1 MKQVKLLG
9 VIVCF
14 ILVLVACK
22 KPEPANEATKVL
34 INGVIYNQ
42 KPGKIKQLFTYNE
55 PFTEHGKS
63 TLIANLK
70 KTFELTDSFDR
81 QLQAIADNSEK
92 NLITKTTFQTRLLK
106 ESKGKAKVEISVIGL
121 DEISDDELEKML
133 DTELEKKMID
143 ISDEKTEEEINHLID
158 EISVNTLSTL
168 VKEQSVKNEPNVL
181 ILDLMVDSNDSNKW
195 AIQNEEAFFVQLF
208 EAFGN

>member
-1 MKQVKLLG
+1 MKQIKLLG

-14 ILVLVACK
+14 TLVLVACK
-22 KPEPANEATKVL
+22 KPEPANEATNIL

-42 KPGKIKQLFTYNE
+42 KPGEITQLFTYNE
-55 PFTEHGKS
+55 PFTEYGES

-70 KTFELTDSFDR
+70 KSFELTDSFDK
-81 QLQAIADNSEK
+81 QLQVIADNLEK
-92 NLITKTTFQTRLLK
+92 NLITKTSFQTRLLK

-121 DEISDDELEKML
+121 NEISDDELEKML

-143 ISDEKTEEEINHLID
+143 ISDESTEAEIHQLID
-158 EISVNTLSTL
+158 EISVNTLSML
-168 VKEQSVKNEPNVL
+168 VKEQSAKNEPNVL
-181 ILDLMVDSNDSNKW
+181 ILDLIVDSNDSNKW
-195 AIQNEEAFFVQLF
+195 AIQNEESFFIQLF